1 MGRAAK
7 KNNPKALIFHNVSL
21 CTMLPV
27 EITQT
32 LTFNWEKNSI
42 YLCSYVMA
50 FCGNLGSVVQSMGL
64 WLFLLLC
71 WFGLGRGSSPAKR
84 SAFRAQHVPLLIPP
98 PLQLFYELKRKTSK
112 NNWSKQG
119 SRCVGLSRNVQNPGS
134 VLADA
139 RLCCQEICLARS
151 LDIIINKQTKTP
163 PKKKKPNKMSSLR
176 ATGELQSAIFSR
188 PQARKMCCFFFPL
201 EIYRDIKRI
210 SRKRPGFLLKEV
222 ENVPW

>member
-50 FCGNLGSVVQSMGL
+50 FCGNLGSVFQSMGL

-119 SRCVGLSRNVQNPGS
+119 SRCVGLGRNVQNPGS
-134 VLADA
+134 VLVDA

-163 PKKKKPNKMSSLR
+163 PKKKKKNQIKWAHWEQL
-176 ATGELQSAIFSR
+176 GNCKVQ
-188 PQARKMCCFFFPL
+188 FFPDL
-201 EIYRDIKRI
+201 RLGKCVGFFSPLKSTGT
-210 SRKRPGFLLKEV
+210 SRGSAESNLVLS
-222 ENVPW
+222 